1 VSILAEAKE
10 KTGTGLKKE
19 TSAALSYVLGF
30 VTGIIFLIIEKD
42 PFVRFHAMQS
52 IAVSLAFF
60 VLSWILGVI
69 SVFLGLT
76 VFLAWVGPLLSGV
89 LMIGGFVLWLM
100 LIYKAY
106 QGEKWQVPYIGK
118 FVERMV

>member
-1 VSILAEAKE
+1 MSILAEAKE

>member
-1 VSILAEAKE
+1 MSILAEAKE

-60 VLSWILGVI
+60 VLSWILGII

-76 VFLAWVGPLLSGV
+76 VFLAWVGPLLSGI

>member
-1 VSILAEAKE
+1 MSILAEAKE

-30 VTGIIFLIIEKD
+30 ITGIIFLIIEKD

-60 VLSWILGVI
+60 VLSWILGII
-69 SVFLGLT
+69 SVLLGLT

-89 LMIGGFVLWLM
+89 LMIGGFVLWLL

>member
-1 VSILAEAKE
+1 MAEAKE

-30 VTGIIFLIIEKD
+30 ITGIIFLIIEKD

-69 SVFLGLT
+69 SVLLGLT

-89 LMIGGFVLWLM
+89 LMIGGFVLWLL

>member
-30 VTGIIFLIIEKD
+30 ITGIIFLIIEKD

-60 VLSWILGVI
+60 VLSFILGII
-69 SVFLGLT
+69 SVILGLT

-89 LMIGGFVLWLM
+89 LMIVSFVLWLM

-106 QGEKWQVPYIGK
+106 QGERWQVPYIGK

>member
-30 VTGIIFLIIEKD
+30 ITGIIFLIIEKD

-52 IAVSLAFF
+52 IVVSLAFF
-60 VLSWILGVI
+60 VLSWILGII
-69 SVFLGLT
+69 SVLLGLT

-89 LMIGGFVLWLM
+89 LMIGGFVLWLL